1 MFVRAKRQVFVSDK
15 PETTS
20 TKDKKRKKSKSKEK
34 ERREKKLQWF
44 ALYWLR
50 FWPKTKVL
58 DGRGLFDSDVFKN
71 SVRYICIVHEV
82 RNKFVDCKT
91 PSLYGWNP
99 RTIPLTKYP
108 HYSLT

>member
-15 PETTS
+15 PENHINEGQE
-20 TKDKKRKKSKSKEK
+20 KKKSKSKEK
-34 ERREKKLQWF
+34 ERREKKL
-44 ALYWLR
+44 
-50 FWPKTKVL
+50 L
-58 DGRGLFDSDVFKN
+58 DGRGLFDSNVFKN

-91 PSLYGWNP
+91 SPLYGWNP
-99 RTIPLTKYP
+99 RTLPQTKYP